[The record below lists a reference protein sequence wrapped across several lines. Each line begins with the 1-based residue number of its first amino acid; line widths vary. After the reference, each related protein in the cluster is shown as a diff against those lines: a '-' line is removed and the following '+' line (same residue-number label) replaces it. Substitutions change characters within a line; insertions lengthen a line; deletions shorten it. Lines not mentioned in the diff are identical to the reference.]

1 MTTRQLIDITPHP
14 RILQVLG
21 EIEFKP
27 WQCVAELIDNS
38 IDGFLSMAREGTPID
53 KPTVR
58 VAFGRETIRVIDNG
72 PGMSLEELEM
82 AVKAGWTSQ
91 EKFGS
96 LGLYGV
102 GFNIAT
108 ARIGAIGAVTTIWTT
123 RSGDPSWHG
132 LELDLR
138 RLAKGTTFY
147 LEPKTRTKSDP
158 NASGTD
164 IEVSPLRS
172 DWRDQ
177 LNEAGWVRGNITERL
192 ARVYGAML
200 RDEDPQ
206 PIKFSLYVND
216 KKVQAWQHCVWPADW
231 EVYRKGDN
239 YVRPIQEI
247 DETYGIRYLVR
258 STEQLYDSR
267 EEIPDGIPDEDILEV
282 KERVYGW
289 IGIQRYADEKDYGID
304 ILRNGRKIE
313 VGCKDFF
320 IWEGEEGETE
330 IEYPIDELRA
340 RRGRIVGEV
349 HLDHGYVHYT
359 KNKFEREH
367 SSWTQLRLAIHYN
380 QPLTNR
386 ERKGFEGQNT
396 SKLGLLFRTFRRNS
410 PSSAARQKWAD
421 ILFIKENDI
430 AKKWAEKYRK
440 GVREYLDDSKWR
452 ELLDSYDTPPPAEP
466 STTPTDTKSASTNGN
481 DTATDPDLD
490 IILGAG
496 AEPTNG
502 RTDGAGGTAEP
513 QTPVPTR
520 TPLPGLSLHITGVG
534 LSGTAYDVEVYA
546 VDPSAG
552 TPMGPAWRT
561 QATARGV
568 YEVEVNAKHPV
579 FNSTTLQVRDAV
591 LADIANIISGEEMAK
606 VGRQDTVTYAAVLST
621 LRTRYAIT
629 DSLDPA
635 QLQRETEDLRSR
647 ITNCLGQGLS
657 DLQQR
662 ALLENL
668 PQKEKAGVELAQARG
683 TLGAPVVSYLELRHI
698 LHLLEQAPALM
709 FEGGCFNRLWTPP
722 TLASNP
728 ELLEE
733 YRRQLPRE
741 LIPSIAQLVDFIAAG
756 TPASKQSKSY
766 LALVRA
772 CVNITR
778 ENLADVP
785 INV

>member
-1 MTTRQLIDITPHP
+1 MITKQLIDITPHP

-38 IDGFLSMAREGTPID
+38 IDGFLAMAKVGTPID

-72 PGMSLEELEM
+72 PGMSPEELEM

-108 ARIGAIGAVTTIWTT
+108 ARIGAIGAATTIWTT
-123 RSGDPSWHG
+123 RAGDPTWHG

-138 RLAKGTTFY
+138 RLSKGTTFY

-164 IEVSPLRS
+164 IEVSPLRL

-177 LNEAGWVRGNITERL
+177 LNDAGWVRGNITERL

-247 DETYGIRYLVR
+247 DETFGTKYLVR

-267 EEIPDGIPDEDILEV
+267 KEVPEGVPDEDILEV

-289 IGIQRYADEKDYGID
+289 IGVQRYADEKDYGID

-313 VGCKDFF
+313 VACKDFF
-320 IWEGEEGETE
+320 IWEGDEGETE

-367 SSWTQLRLAIHYN
+367 SSWTQLRLAIHHN
-380 QPLTNR
+380 EPLTNR

-410 PSSAARQKWAD
+410 PLSGARQKWAD

-440 GVREYLDDSKWR
+440 GVREYLDDAKWR
-452 ELLDSYDTPPPAEP
+452 ELLDSFDAPPPAEP
-466 STTPTDTKSASTNGN
+466 STPLPDGQQQPTNGN
-481 DTATDPDLD
+481 VEASDPDLD
-490 IILGAG
+490 LILGAG
-496 AEPTNG
+496 VEPTNG
-502 RTDGAGGTAEP
+502 RTDGSVSTGSP
-513 QTPVPTR
+513 PVPVPTH

-546 VDPSAG
+546 IEPPPGAPV
-552 TPMGPAWRT
+552 GPAWRT
-561 QATARGV
+561 QAMARGV
-568 YEVEVNAKHPV
+568 YEVEVNPKHPV

-591 LADIANIISGEEMAK
+591 LADIANIISWEEISK
-606 VGRQDTVTYAAVLST
+606 VGRQENVTYAAVLST
-621 LRTRYAIT
+621 LRTRYAVT

-635 QLQRETEDLRSR
+635 QLQREIEELRAKITASLAQKLSED
-647 ITNCLGQGLS
+647 
-657 DLQQR
+657 QQQ
-662 ALLENL
+662 ALLNTL
-668 PQKEKAGVELAQARG
+668 PPKEKASVELAQARSQLG
-683 TLGAPVVSYLELRHI
+683 TPVATYLELKHI
-698 LHLLEQAPALM
+698 LHLLEQAPALL
-709 FEGGCFNRLWTPP
+709 FEGGCFNRPWTPP
-722 TLASNP
+722 TLAGNTA
-728 ELLEE
+728 LLDE
-733 YRRQLPRE
+733 YRKQLPHE
-741 LIPSIAQLVDFIAAG
+741 LIPPITQLVDFIG
-756 TPASKQSKSY
+756 STTSPSKQTKSY

-778 ENLADVP
+778 ENLAEMLT
-785 INV
+785 NA